1 MGIGGKNR
9 WKISFYRSSSRVQKK
24 PPLEFICPIS
34 SSLMADPVIVSSG
47 QTFERACAQ
56 ACRDLGFI
64 PLLSDGARAEF
75 SALIPNRAL
84 KSAILNW
91 CNLSGS
97 QLPKPL
103 EPHAAIEL
111 VRALVEAAEKGKQE
125 EGEAEKTQKGIR
137 ERKAILKETL
147 KGKDEEDEIEKTQK
161 GIHEEETI
169 LKEAE
174 KEEKEEDGQ
183 EKTHEGIHEKVAV
196 LRETEERKDEEVEIE
211 KTQNGIHEENPRTKK
226 EKDEEGETEKTHIG
240 IHKKEHLSFG
250 TEKGKD
256 EETKAEKTHKGA
268 LEKEQELLLR
278 GVSENPDRKFSYA
291 ATEVNW
297 RLNHFR
303 NSSLEESVLVTP
315 LPLATK
321 PTCYSSPSNSTQ
333 KEDNEE
339 EQVEEDIVSKL
350 KSPQIFDQEEA
361 VIRLRNISRTCPE
374 KRVTLCTPQLLAAL
388 QPLLASKYS
397 SVLVNAVAVVVN
409 LSLERPNKVKL
420 VRSGA
425 VPPLINALRSG
436 SPEAQEHAA
445 GALFSLAL
453 EDENKM
459 AIGVLGALPPLL
471 HMLQSKSDR
480 GRQDA
485 SLALYQ
491 LTLVQSNSSKLV
503 KLGAIPALLA
513 LAKGSE
519 LACRVLMILCNLAS
533 GSEGR
538 VALLD
543 ADTVEA
549 LIEMLRRKD
558 LESSVQESCIATLFA
573 LSQSILRFKGSAKA
587 AGAVEVLME
596 VVEKGSKRAQ
606 QKVKRMLMLLKEK
619 EVGVVAAGHGSEEEY
634 GGIGDGGERVSDSAM
649 GEFRLQQHYQL
660 HKGKNIV
667 VPLSVSMIA

>member
-1 MGIGGKNR
+1 MGIGAKNR

-24 PPLEFICPIS
+24 APSEFICPIS

-56 ACRDLGFI
+56 ACRDLGFV
-64 PLLSDGARAEF
+64 PLLSDGSRPEF

-84 KSAILNW
+84 KSSILNW

-97 QLPKPL
+97 QLPNPL
-103 EPHAAIEL
+103 ESHAAIEL
-111 VRALVEAAEKGKQE
+111 VRALVEAAEKGKKE
-125 EGEAEKTQKGIR
+125 EGEVEKTQKGIQ
-137 ERKAILKETL
+137 EKKAVLTETL
-147 KGKDEEDEIEKTQK
+147 KGKDEEDEIEKTPK

-174 KEEKEEDGQ
+174 KGEKEEDEQ
-183 EKTHEGIHEKVAV
+183 EKTHKGIHEKEAG

-240 IHKKEHLSFG
+240 IHKKEHLSFE

-256 EETKAEKTHKGA
+256 EEPKAEKTHKGV

-291 ATEVNW
+291 ATEVNR
-297 RLNHFR
+297 RLNHFC
-303 NSSLEESVLVTP
+303 NSSWEESVLVTT

-321 PTCYSSPSNSTQ
+321 PSCYSSPSSNSTQ

-339 EQVEEDIVSKL
+339 EQVEEEIVSKL

-374 KRVTLCTPQLLAAL
+374 KRVPLCTPQLLAAL
-388 QPLLASKYS
+388 RPLLASKYS
-397 SVLVNAVAVVVN
+397 SVLINAVAVVVN

-453 EDENKM
+453 EEENKM
-459 AIGVLGALPPLL
+459 AIGVLGALLPLL
-471 HMLQSKSDR
+471 HMLQSKSER

-485 SLALYQ
+485 SLALYH
-491 LTLVQSNSSKLV
+491 LTLVQSNCSKLV

-513 LAKGSE
+513 LTKGSE
-519 LACRVLMILCNLAS
+519 LACRVLIILCNLAS

-558 LESSVQESCIATLFA
+558 LESSVQENCIATLFA

-596 VVEKGSKRAQ
+596 VVEKGSERAQ

-619 EVGVVAAGHGSEEEY
+619 EVEVVAAGQGSEEEY
-634 GGIGDGGERVSDSAM
+634 GCIGDGGEIVSDSAV
-649 GEFRLQQHYQL
+649 GEFRLRQRYQL
-660 HKGKNIV
+660 HKGKNI
-667 VPLSVSMIA
+667 SGAFSTEF